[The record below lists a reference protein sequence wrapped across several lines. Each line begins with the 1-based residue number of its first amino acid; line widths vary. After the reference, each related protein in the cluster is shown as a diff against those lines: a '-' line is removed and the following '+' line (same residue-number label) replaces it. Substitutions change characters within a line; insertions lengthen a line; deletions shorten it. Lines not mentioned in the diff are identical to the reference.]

1 MVPETILVQDFLW
14 RCMRHAEDL
23 TCNAIN
29 WSRWIRSSYPSQIL
43 RTMPI
48 VVMAMAPL
56 IRSVLPVSS
65 LLQVPTER
73 PNFTNGKNLTIARDG
88 RRNSSSSTQDRC
100 AQVGKPGKRKMSAAN
115 KGEEAE
121 AEGPLGEAGIR
132 RKVANACRRLRHQ
145 VWQWQVA
152 V

>member
-56 IRSVLPVSS
+56 ISIC
-65 LLQVPTER
+65 
-73 PNFTNGKNLTIARDG
+73 LTCFLTAA
-88 RRNSSSSTQDRC
+88 SADR
-100 AQVGKPGKRKMSAAN
+100 
-115 KGEEAE
+115 EA
-121 AEGPLGEAGIR
+121 
-132 RKVANACRRLRHQ
+132 
-145 VWQWQVA
+145 
-152 V
+152 